1 MRIGI
6 SVKMRE
12 GGYDRFGDEK
22 YTKIKS
28 YGFDCVDFDMC
39 NILTKDSYTKFL
51 LKKCKTFDDFES
63 LYKSNNKI
71 YNLILNNKSKIYAS
85 ISSM

>member
-6 SVKMRE
+6 SVKMRV

-22 YTKIKS
+22 YNKIKS

-39 NILTKDSYTKFL
+39 NTNHMLYNLSARR
-51 LKKCKTFDDFES
+51 FEEYLES
-63 LYKSNNKI
+63 EKRLEEASNN
-71 YNLILNNKSKIYAS
+71 LTQF
-85 ISSM
+85 ME